1 MIRTLIVDDHK
12 IVRQGLIQIL
22 GDTPDICVVGEAG
35 NGREALQQLRAARH
49 DVMLLDISMPQMD
62 GMATM
67 LAVKREHPKLPVL
80 VLSMYPEDQYAIRF
94 LKVGAAGYLT
104 KESASDELIEA
115 IRKVAG
121 GGRYVTGSLAD
132 RLAGDLGRD
141 PRKGDL
147 AALSDRELQTLR
159 LIAAQPDLQLPTP
172 QLVCRQLR
180 RERDG
185 ARLRPSDDD
194 IHRPEHWYLRPVRQ
208 RRKQRAAGYR
218 LHKR

>member
-35 NGREALQQLRAARH
+35 NGREALQQLRAAMP
-49 DVMLLDISMPQMD
+49 DVMLLDISMPEMD

-121 GGRYVTGSLAD
+121 GGRYVTGALAE
-132 RLAGDLGRD
+132 RLVGDLSRD
-141 PRKGDL
+141 RRKGEL
-147 AALSDRELQTLR
+147 STLSDRELQTLR
-159 LIAAQPDLQLPTP
+159 LIAAGRTLSEIAAELSLSVKTISTYRARILTKLDLRSTAE
-172 QLVCRQLR
+172 LVRY
-180 RERDG
+180 
-185 ARLRPSDDD
+185 AV
-194 IHRPEHWYLRPVRQ
+194 EHHLV
-208 RRKQRAAGYR
+208 
-218 LHKR
+218 

>member
-35 NGREALQQLRAARH
+35 NGREALQQLRAALP
-49 DVMLLDISMPQMD
+49 DVMLLDISMPEMD

-121 GGRYVTGSLAD
+121 GGRYVTGALAE
-132 RLAGDLGRD
+132 RLVGDLSRD
-141 PRKGDL
+141 RRKGEL
-147 AALSDRELQTLR
+147 STLSDRELQTLR
-159 LIAAQPDLQLPTP
+159 LIAAGRTLSEIAAELSLSVKTISTYRARILTKLDLRSTAE
-172 QLVCRQLR
+172 LVRY
-180 RERDG
+180 
-185 ARLRPSDDD
+185 AV
-194 IHRPEHWYLRPVRQ
+194 EHHLV
-208 RRKQRAAGYR
+208 
-218 LHKR
+218 